1 MFDGKEV
8 KIVDLGCSNF
18 YGEAITRHTM
28 VGTKIYWSPELILQ
42 EEQNDKVDV
51 WCVGVILFELL
62 YLQEPFPLNEIER
75 KIRVP
80 ALELR
85 SWNTPFRRALS
96 PTPTS
101 GTSSGRSSPTRI
113 IG

>member
-1 MFDGKEV
+1 MFDGKNV

-62 YLQEPFPLNEIER
+62 YLQEPFPLNEIEK

-80 ALELR
+80 LAPLR
-85 SWNTPFRRALS
+85 NSSMPSRRGLTLS
-96 PTPTS
+96 PTS
-101 GTSSGRSSPTRI
+101 ATSSRRSSPIRTNA
-113 IG
+113 